1 MSILMKRS
9 FFATGLAVLV
19 NGLFAQTTAPGGGEY
34 VIQGIFSP
42 TIADAQKIDLRP
54 EPIDTILPER
64 PMSFDVLPVKAVIPA
79 TVDSIAAAKLNVV
92 QPQQRLYKGYVKGGF
107 GLYTTPLGE
116 LYYDQT
122 RSRDNAYGIHVK
134 HMSSNG
140 GIDDVGPSTYSFN
153 QVDGYYNQYLRN
165 HEVGGRLMY
174 DRRRVSYYGYSS
186 NDSTDNVIDNFPEP
200 PVDALKQIYNDIG
213 FAGRIRS
220 LYKDST
226 LIAHDIGLEVHS
238 YSSLSESHETNVRI
252 TTELSKAEQGDRY
265 GLGILIDNNAYR
277 AVATNGLF
285 GEVQSPTLGD
295 TRTNGTLIG
304 LTPMLSRRG
313 DKYVVDVGFGMYIDS
328 QGKTSFHFFP
338 KAYLSYSLF
347 DDILVPYLGLE
358 GSRQRNSLRSLTRQN
373 PWLIGGPALQN
384 SSQLYDLYGGLRG
397 SFSNALG
404 FDVRVSI
411 SAMEDRPLFVTGSAA
426 PFGDRMAVVYD
437 RVGVFNVSG
446 QVNYRTDDALRL
458 HARAEIS
465 SYEVDKQLEAW
476 NLPPYQLA
484 FGATYTMQE
493 KLIVNLE
500 AQFLGQRKA
509 AYYANPADAS
519 SAITINPAVQDLD
532 GFLDLHLGVEYR
544 YTKRL
549 SLFLDMSNLSASK
562 YERWYRYP
570 VQRGLLLGGAT
581 YSF

>member
-1 MSILMKRS
+1 MQRS
-9 FFATGLAVLV
+9 LLTGLAACTTIALV
-19 NGLFAQTTAPGGGEY
+19 AQGPGGGEY

-42 TIADAQKIDLRP
+42 TIADAKKIDLRP
-54 EPIDTILPER
+54 VLIDTILPEL
-64 PMSFDVLPVKAVIPA
+64 PVSFDVLPVKASIPA

-116 LYYDQT
+116 LYFDQT
-122 RSRDNAYGIHVK
+122 RSRDNAYGLHVK
-134 HMSSNG
+134 HLSSNG
-140 GIDDVGPSTYSFN
+140 GIDDEGPSTYSFN
-153 QVDGYYNQYLRN
+153 NVDGYYNHYLRN

-174 DRRRVSYYGYSS
+174 DRRRVSYYGYTK
-186 NDSTDNVIDNFPEP
+186 NDSIEEAIANVPEP
-200 PVDALKQIYNDIG
+200 PVDALKQIFNDIG

-226 LIAHDIGLEVHS
+226 MVAHDIGLEVHAF
-238 YSSLSESHETNVRI
+238 SSLSESRETNVRI
-252 TTELSKAEQGDRY
+252 TTQLSKAEQGDRY

-277 AVATNGLF
+277 SVATNGLF
-285 GEVQSPTLGD
+285 GEVRSATLGD
-295 TRTNGTLIG
+295 TRTNGTLVG
-304 LTPMLSRRG
+304 LTPQISRRG
-313 DKYVVDVGFGMYIDS
+313 DKYVVDVGAGIYIDA
-328 QGKTSFHFFP
+328 QGKTSFHFYP

-358 GSRQRNSLRSLTRQN
+358 GARQRNSLRSLTRQN
-373 PWLIGGPALQN
+373 PWLIGGPALKN
-384 SSQLYDLYGGLRG
+384 SSQLYDLFGGMRG

-404 FDVRVSI
+404 FDVRASI
-411 SAMEDRPLFVTGSAA
+411 SAMEDRPLFVTGSSA

-437 RVGVFNVSG
+437 RVGVFNLSG
-446 QVNYRTDDALRL
+446 QLNYRADDALRMN
-458 HARAEIS
+458 ARIDITT
-465 SYEVDKQLEAW
+465 YTTDHQIEAW

-484 FGATYTMQE
+484 FGATYSLQG
-493 KLIVNLE
+493 KLIVNVE

-519 SAITINPAVQDLD
+519 ADFIINPAVEDLD
-532 GFLDLHLGVEYR
+532 GYLDLHLGVEYR

-549 SLFLDMSNLSASK
+549 SLFVDMSNLSASK

-570 VQRGLLLGGAT
+570 VQRGLLIGGAT